1 MSIVGVGLVKS
12 PAPSCVFEG
21 LDAVPEKRKISGT
34 ANRPPSAKIVTGS
47 GCREKNA
54 CPEPVKAPD
63 AEGNALQDFDLV
75 VKALGRSIADEIETE
90 GV

>member
-1 MSIVGVGLVKS
+1 MVGVGLSKS
-12 PAPSCVFEG
+12 PAPSCV
-21 LDAVPEKRKISGT
+21 ISGLNN
-34 ANRPPSAKIVTGS
+34 AASNGKIRSMENKPPSAKIVTGS

-63 AEGNALQDFDLV
+63 AEGNSFQDFDLV
-75 VKALGRSIADEIETE
+75 VKALGRSIADEIETK